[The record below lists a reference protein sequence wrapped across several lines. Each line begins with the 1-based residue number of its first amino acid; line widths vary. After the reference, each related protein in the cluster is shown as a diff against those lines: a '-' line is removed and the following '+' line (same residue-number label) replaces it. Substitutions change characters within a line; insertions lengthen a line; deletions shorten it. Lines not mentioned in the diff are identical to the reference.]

1 MEIVI
6 EQLQEE
12 PWQFAVGLREVDEN
26 LGDYLVSMSEDEYVK
41 YGQGAEP
48 GDVIQATFR
57 FLLEREEPEMIM
69 DRFCLHD
76 IIEYFPEYPALL
88 ENYF

>member
-1 MEIVI
+1 MDIMI
-6 EQLQEE
+6 EQLEEE

-26 LGDYLVSMSEDEYVK
+26 LGDYLVSMSEDEYAIF
-41 YGQGAEP
+41 GQGAEP
-48 GDVIQATFR
+48 GEVIQATFR

-76 IIEYFPEYPALL
+76 ILKYFPEYPNQLA
-88 ENYF
+88 NYF

>member
-1 MEIVI
+1 MDIVI

-26 LGDYLVSMSEDEYVK
+26 LGDYVVSMSEEEYAAF
-41 YGQGAEP
+41 GQGAEP
-48 GDVIQATFR
+48 GEVIQATFR

-69 DRFCLHD
+69 DRFCLRD
-76 IIEYFPEYPALL
+76 VTKYFPEYSTQL